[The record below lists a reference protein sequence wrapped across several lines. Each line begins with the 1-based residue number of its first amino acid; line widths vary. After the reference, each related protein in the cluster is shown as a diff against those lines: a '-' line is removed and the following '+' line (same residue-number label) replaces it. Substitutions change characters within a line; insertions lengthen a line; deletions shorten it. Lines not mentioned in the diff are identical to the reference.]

1 MFKLAISAG
10 HYLGTAK
17 GCPKSLDPKQTRE
30 WTLNDRIADKLEK
43 LLTGY
48 DGIEVLRLDDTTGKT
63 SVSLDERSDA
73 ANKWGADFYLSIHHN
88 GGINGGKGGGI
99 VAFVYTEPSAKSLE
113 WQKALYNAA
122 IAATGLKGNRS
133 NPLPK
138 KNLHEVREPKMPAVL
153 MECGFMDSATDC
165 PIILTEDFADKM
177 AKAFCEVIV
186 EKSGATK
193 KKPAE
198 TSTDTTEKTLGEVS
212 VTLPQL
218 VTLPVIGVGSRGA
231 AVKTVQRLLNAL
243 GYHDANEK
251 ALAVDGIFGNA
262 TLYAVKAFQT
272 EAGIGVD
279 GIVGSETYKAL
290 WSA

>member
-10 HYLGTAK
+10 HWLGNAK
-17 GCPKSLDPKQTRE
+17 GCPKYLDPNQTRE

-43 LLTGY
+43 LLAGY

-63 SVSLDERSDA
+63 AVTLDERSDA

-99 VAFVYTEPSAKSLE
+99 VAYVYTKPSAKSIE

-138 KNLHEVREPKMPAVL
+138 KNLHEVREPHMPAVL

-177 AKAFCEVIV
+177 AKAFCDVIV
-186 EKSGATK
+186 ERSGATK

-198 TSTDTTEKTLGEVS
+198 TSTGATEKTLGEVA
-212 VTLPQL
+212 
-218 VTLPVIGVGSRGA
+218 VTLPVIGKGSRGA

-243 GYHDANEK
+243 GYHDANER
-251 ALAVDGIFGNA
+251 ALAVDGIFGTA

-279 GIVGSETYKAL
+279 GMVGSETYKAL
-290 WSA
+290 WKA